1 MASVRR
7 IIMNPERAIGRG
19 AGPDGARSERPS
31 GSTPLLIPQH
41 GRMQRLAGAGGG
53 GRSVR
58 SIAERW
64 AVEHLAR
71 GRIVHWVD
79 GACRI
84 DPSRFL
90 TPLAACGVR
99 PREGLMR
106 LMVSRGFTLH
116 QSVAQIAR
124 LPQEMARTGSKV
136 VILDGMLV
144 MHLDPQVSSRESRA
158 LLRRSLSVLERL
170 SGEGVQLLVTTEDRA
185 STPHHAHLL
194 QLVRG
199 ATPKSSSL
207 QRPPR
212 FGFPLQHRMAWSRSI
227 ASACSRSVASSNPEI
242 QAEIQ

>member
-1 MASVRR
+1 
-7 IIMNPERAIGRG
+7 
-19 AGPDGARSERPS
+19 
-31 GSTPLLIPQH
+31 
-41 GRMQRLAGAGGG
+41 MQRLAGAGGG

-90 TPLAACGVR
+90 APLAACGVR

-170 SGEGVQLLVTTEDRA
+170 SGEGIQLLVTTEDRA

-194 QLVRG
+194 QLVQR
-199 ATPKSSSL
+199 SSSEVIL
-207 QRPPR
+207 PPTSAPIRLPSPASDGLVTLDR
-212 FGFPLQHRMAWSRSI
+212 FGLFKERCFLEP
-227 ASACSRSVASSNPEI
+227 
-242 QAEIQ
+242 